1 MYRNDEDLEFLETV
15 DSNSLNDLV
24 WVLTHNKEGNERL
37 TEGLTLKDSY
47 KKFYPDHNKYWQD
60 IAAEVQCFGANTF
73 ATLLRGGKGVL
84 YREVLFDVCDRLKVN
99 YNKSSS
105 TERIEDGLFMKILED
120 SIEKMSTAELKEIFK
135 ELGIKNTSGLT
146 PQIAITSFQAIF
158 KLGGFKSYQLVVI
171 VVNAVWKAIFG
182 RGLTLLGNAT
192 LTRVFSIFCGKIGW
206 IITGIWTAIDIAGPA
221 YRITI
226 PAVLQVAMLRKNQ
239 KMKNKGNYQLI
250 DDNEIH
256 NQHEN

>member
-24 WVLTHNKEGNERL
+24 WVLTHNKDGNERL

-84 YREVLFDVCDRLKVN
+84 YREVLFDVCDRVKVN

-105 TERIEDGLFMKILED
+105 TERIEDGLFMKILDD
-120 SIEKMSTAELKEIFK
+120 SIEKMSPAELKELCE
-135 ELGIKNTSGLT
+135 ELGIKNTSGIT
-146 PQIAITSFQAIF
+146 PEAAIVACQELFS
-158 KLGGFKSYQLVVI
+158 LGGFRSYQLAVI
-171 VVNAVWKAIFG
+171 VVNAVWRALFG
-182 RGLTLLGNAT
+182 HGLTLLGNAT
-192 LTRVFSIFCGKIGW
+192 LTRVLSILTGPIGW
-206 IITGIWTAIDIAGPA
+206 VLNGIWTAIDIAGPA

-239 KMKNKGNYQLI
+239 KMKNEGNYQPK
-250 DDNEIH
+250 DDNEID
-256 NQHEN
+256 

>member
-24 WVLTHNKEGNERL
+24 WVLTHNKDGNEIL

-105 TERIEDGLFMKILED
+105 TERIEDGLFMKILDD
-120 SIEKMSTAELKEIFK
+120 SIEKMSPAELKELCE

-146 PQIAITSFQAIF
+146 PQIAITSFQTIF
-158 KLGGFKSYQLVVI
+158 KLGGFKSYQLAVI
-171 VVNAVWKAIFG
+171 VVNAVWRALFG
-182 RGLTLLGNAT
+182 HGLTVLENAT
-192 LTRVFSIFCGKIGW
+192 LTRVLSILTGPIGW

-226 PAVLQVAMLRKNQ
+226 PAVLQVAMLRK
-239 KMKNKGNYQLI
+239 KSE
-250 DDNEIH
+250 NEK
-256 NQHEN
+256 